1 MLHSALPV
9 SHITFSYLNSI
20 TILQAEPPSGKQT
33 KKAKSPKALSS
44 VRVVDL
50 SIVLPGNCRTRS
62 DVAIIL
68 QAEQPH
74 VQKAKKIKLHETPSA
89 VRQLF
94 TQRGDF
100 WDCSSIICLLANNQQ
115 SPCARHQ
122 HCASVGTV
130 WFRMVL
136 RQIARRNQLWQ
147 MKTQRLLKVTKSLFL
162 CRTHPR

>member
-9 SHITFSYLNSI
+9 SHVTFPYLHSI
-20 TILQAEPPSGKQT
+20 TILQAESSSGKQT

-44 VRVVDL
+44 VRIVDL
-50 SIVLPGNCRTRS
+50 SIVFPGNCRTCS
-62 DVAIIL
+62 DVASIL

-100 WDCSSIICLLANNQQ
+100 WDCSSIICMLANNQQ
-115 SPCARHQ
+115 SPCAWHQ

-136 RQIARRNQLWQ
+136 RHKARRNQLWQ

-162 CRTHPR
+162 CRTQPR